1 MKAAGRKTDA
11 LVEFVDVYPTLA
23 ERCGLAAPAGFEGTS
38 LVPLLDD
45 PARPWKRGAISQYPR
60 SIPGRGK
67 AMGYALR
74 TERFRLVE
82 WRVQGGAVAEQELY
96 DLEKDPDENLNV
108 AKRPEYAERL
118 SELSALLAG
127 GWKGLVPR

>member
-1 MKAAGRKTDA
+1 M
-11 LVEFVDVYPTLA
+11 DVYPTLA
-23 ERCGLAAPAGFEGTS
+23 ERCGLPMPAGLEGTS

-45 PARPWKRGAISQYPR
+45 PAQAWKRGAISQYPR

-74 TERFRLVE
+74 TDRFRLVE
-82 WRVQGGAVAEQELY
+82 WRVGGSIAEQELY
-96 DLEKDPDENLNV
+96 DLEKDPGENVNV
-108 AKRPEYAERL
+108 AKHPEYADRV

-127 GWKGLVPR
+127 GWKSLQPKR